1 NLAELIEE
9 ITKERGILSKVDD
22 SIATDYAKRTG
33 IDKAEILT
41 MMVRLATSTEPALS
55 RFWCKLVQADTPGM
69 RAVWHHFRHH
79 LAPLLAPF
87 LCRFVAKKQRD
98 IRLDAR
104 WEGTGGGCETSLPPC
119 H

>member
-1 NLAELIEE
+1 MQLGAERCTNPDEL
-9 ITKERGILSKVDD
+9 RVYG
-22 SIATDYAKRTG
+22 
-33 IDKAEILT
+33 
-41 MMVRLATSTEPALS
+41 VRLATPTEPGLT
-55 RFWCKLVQADTPGM
+55 RFRCKLVQADTPGM

-87 LCRFVAKKQRD
+87 LCQFVAKRQRD